1 MEGFIFV
8 LIIWWVI
15 SAFAKNAQKQ
25 AKAKH
30 PPLTHEAAEA
40 TVPAPR
46 APVMAAPP
54 AEPAPMLPPEAPVR
68 VTPMQPRIS
77 VTPETDDL
85 FAGSMHAAST
95 EGEDP
100 CHTLPARKNA
110 PRDDAPAPTTPTH
123 VETPGIAL
131 DFSEASMVK
140 AFVMQEILT
149 RPCERHRRRA

>member
-46 APVMAAPP
+46 VPVMAAPP

-68 VTPMQPRIS
+68 VTPCSP
-77 VTPETDDL
+77 
-85 FAGSMHAAST
+85 GSALRPKRTTCLPAACTAAST

-100 CHTLPARKNA
+100 CHTLPARRTPPA
-110 PRDDAPAPTTPTH
+110 MTLPRPRRPRMSKRPASPWIFPRQ
-123 VETPGIAL
+123 AW
-131 DFSEASMVK
+131 
-140 AFVMQEILT
+140 
-149 RPCERHRRRA
+149 

>member
-1 MEGFIFV
+1 
-8 LIIWWVI
+8 
-15 SAFAKNAQKQ
+15 
-25 AKAKH
+25 
-30 PPLTHEAAEA
+30 
-40 TVPAPR
+40 
-46 APVMAAPP
+46 
-54 AEPAPMLPPEAPVR
+54 
-68 VTPMQPRIS
+68 MQPRIS

-85 FAGSMHAAST
+85 FAGSMHR
-95 EGEDP
+95 GQHRGRGP
-100 CHTLPARKNA
+100 LPHPAGPKNA